1 MGLLSKVLLFPVT
14 GPVAG
19 IKWSLGQVQKVVE
32 EELTDDEPVKRD
44 LMELQMQ
51 LELGDIDDDEYVRRE
66 AELMMRLRDVRAW
79 RERLG
84 KSTSGG
90 PVRVARDADEEERAD
105 APRQPPRIPDHGKGS
120 VGKTTRRNRRPSPDA
135 ASERS

>member
-1 MGLLSKVLLFPVT
+1 MGLLTKLLFFPVT

-19 IKWSLGQVQKVVE
+19 IRWSLGKVQAVVE
-32 EELTDDEPVKRD
+32 EELTDDAPIKQE

-66 AELMMRLRDVRAW
+66 SELMARLREVRAW

-84 KSTSGG
+84 KATSGG
-90 PVRVARDADEEERAD
+90 PVRVARDEDVEE
-105 APRQPPRIPDHGKGS
+105 
-120 VGKTTRRNRRPSPDA
+120 
-135 ASERS
+135 

>member
-1 MGLLSKVLLFPVT
+1 MGLLSKILFFPVT

-19 IKWSLGQVQKVVE
+19 IKWSLGKVQNVVE
-32 EELTDDEPVKRD
+32 EELTDDTPVKQE

-66 AELMMRLRDVRAW
+66 SEIMARLREVRAW

-84 KSTSGG
+84 KGTSGG
-90 PVRVARDADEEERAD
+90 PVRVARPDTDEE
-105 APRQPPRIPDHGKGS
+105 
-120 VGKTTRRNRRPSPDA
+120 
-135 ASERS
+135 